1 MIVRQI
7 EEQAA
12 FTTKDGS
19 TIREIM
25 NVGNAPILNQSLAEA
40 RMGAGASTERHHH
53 KISEEIYF
61 ILAGSALVE
70 VDGVTRE
77 VAEGDAILIPP
88 GACHTIT
95 ARTDLRFL
103 CCCAPPY
110 THDDTYFD

>member
-7 EEQAA
+7 EEQPA

-25 NVGNAPILNQSLAEA
+25 NVGNAPIRNQSLAEA
-40 RMGAGASTERHHH
+40 CMGAGASTERHHH
-53 KISEEIYF
+53 KLSEEIYF

-70 VDGVTRE
+70 VDGVARE

-88 GACHTIT
+88 GARHTIT

-103 CCCAPPY
+103 CCCSPPY
-110 THDDTYFD
+110 THEDTYFD

>member
-7 EEQAA
+7 EEQAS

-19 TIREIM
+19 SIREIL
-25 NVGNAPILNQSLAEA
+25 NAGNAPVRNQSLAEA
-40 RMGAGASTERHHH
+40 RLGAGASTERHHH
-53 KISEEIYF
+53 KLSEEIYF

-70 VDGVTRE
+70 VDGVARE
-77 VAEGDAILIPP
+77 VVEGDAILIPP
-88 GACHTIT
+88 GARHTIT
-95 ARTDLRFL
+95 AMSALRFL

>member
-7 EEQAA
+7 EKQAA

-19 TIREIM
+19 TIREIL
-25 NVGNAPILNQSLAEA
+25 NLGNAPIRNQSLAEA
-40 RMGAGASTERHHH
+40 RLSAGACTDRHHH
-53 KISEEIYF
+53 KLSEEIYF
-61 ILAGSALVE
+61 ILAGSAVVD

-77 VAEGDAILIPP
+77 VAEGDAILIPQ
-88 GACHTIT
+88 GARHTIA
-95 ARTDLRFL
+95 ARTALRFL